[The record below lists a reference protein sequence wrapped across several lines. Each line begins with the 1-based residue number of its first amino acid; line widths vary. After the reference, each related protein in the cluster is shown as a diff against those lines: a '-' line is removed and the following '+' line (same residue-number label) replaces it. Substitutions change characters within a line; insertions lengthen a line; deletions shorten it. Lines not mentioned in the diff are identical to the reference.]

1 MIAAEPDNASA
12 RPDIGPGW
20 YEHLA
25 AEFNAEHLAHLKSL
39 VQADLRRHDECDGCR
54 PCRRSIADYA
64 PKWLVLAANRE
75 PILKAIAK
83 LEKKLADAK

>member
-1 MIAAEPDNASA
+1 MAYFLKVGVAGESLWAV
-12 RPDIGPGW
+12 
-20 YEHLA
+20 
-25 AEFNAEHLAHLKSL
+25 NAEHLAHLKSL